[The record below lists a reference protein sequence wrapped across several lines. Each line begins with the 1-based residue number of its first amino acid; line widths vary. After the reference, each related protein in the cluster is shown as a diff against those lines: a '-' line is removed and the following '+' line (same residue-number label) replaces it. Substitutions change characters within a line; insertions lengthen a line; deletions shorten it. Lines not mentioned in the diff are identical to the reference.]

1 MSAPMT
7 PQREAEIRAWVGRL
21 GENFNPDWHGPH
33 SAMND
38 VLAEVDRLR
47 AELADREEDLAFLHR
62 NTLPE
67 LRRESQRHEDGKKRW
82 CNRARK
88 AEAALAA
95 KPAQVLR
102 DLALIVVDSC
112 PDHQPADTEGS
123 WMDCHCPVADEFRRM
138 AAVTAAVS
146 EKSSRTS

>member
-1 MSAPMT
+1 MSAPLT
-7 PQREAEIRAWVGRL
+7 PEREAEYRALIARTTDL
-21 GENFNPDWHGPH
+21 GALVASPGVLQEL
-33 SAMND
+33 
-38 VLAEVDRLR
+38 LAELDRVR
-47 AELADREEDLAFLHR
+47 AELADRQEDLAFLHR

-82 CNRARK
+82 RDRAEK

-146 EKSSRTS
+146 EKSTRTP